1 MFENRGYAGER
12 MRKPSAP
19 VIWILLA
26 LIAAE
31 YVFQHEVLPRMASDF
46 WVLERFEETFA
57 LSLEGLKA
65 GHLWQLITYQFMHV
79 NLLHIFANSW
89 AIYMF
94 GRVVET
100 NLGMGRMLVIY
111 FVSGVVGGLLQI
123 LGMAVWPGLFGEGPI
138 IGASAAA
145 YGLIAAFVTLF
156 PRQRLLL
163 LLFFFIPISMRAR
176 TLLSVC
182 IGFSVVGIFYPFI
195 NGWVDRHLPLA
206 GDIDSLF
213 VGIGHAAHLGGII
226 TGVLLTLWIRRNIR
240 MRPVVE
246 IDPKSSLNI
255 TPSSE

>member
-12 MRKPSAP
+12 MTKPATP
-19 VIWILLA
+19 VTWILLA
-26 LIAAE
+26 LNAAVF
-31 YVFQHEVLPRMASDF
+31 VFQYYALPRLAPES
-46 WVLERFEETFA
+46 WVSLRFEETFA
-57 LSLEGLKA
+57 LSVEGLKA
-65 GHLWQLITYQFMHV
+65 GHFWQLITYQFMHGG
-79 NLLHIFANSW
+79 LLHIFANSW

-123 LGMAVWPGLFGEGPI
+123 LGMAVWPGLFGEGPV

-156 PRQRLLL
+156 PQQRLLL
-163 LLFFFIPISMRAR
+163 LLFFFIPVSMRAR
-176 TLLSVC
+176 TLLRVC
-182 IGFSVVGIFYPFI
+182 VGFSVLGIFYPFL
-195 NGWVDRHLPLA
+195 NGWVDGHLPLA

-213 VGIGHAAHLGGII
+213 VGIGHAAHLGGMIA
-226 TGVLLTLWIRRNIR
+226 GVLLTLWIRRNIR

-246 IDPKSSLNI
+246 ISPKSSLHV